1 MAKLKITLKKSVIGS
16 NQAVKETVKSLG
28 LRKTNDSV
36 IQEDLPSVRGKIAKL
51 QHLVTVEEV
60 AQ

>member
-16 NQAVKETVKSLG
+16 TQAVRETVKSLG
-28 LRKTNDSV
+28 LKKTNDIV
-36 IQEDLPSVRGKIAKL
+36 FQEDLPSVRGKIAKI
-51 QHLVTVEEV
+51 QHLLTVEEV

>member
-16 NQAVKETVKSLG
+16 NQTVRDTVKSLG
-28 LRKTNDSV
+28 LKKTNDIV
-36 IQEDLPSVRGKIAKL
+36 ILEDLPSVRGKIAKL

-60 AQ
+60 AR

>member
-16 NQAVKETVKSLG
+16 TQTVRETVKSLG
-28 LRKTNDSV
+28 LKKTNDIV
-36 IQEDLPSVRGKIAKL
+36 IQEDSPSVRGKITKL
-51 QHLVTVEEV
+51 QHLVSVEEV

>member
-16 NQAVKETVKSLG
+16 NDTVRETVKSLG
-28 LRKTNDSV
+28 LRKTYQSV
-36 IQEDLPSVRGKIAKL
+36 IHEDTPALRGKIRKVE
-51 QHLVTVEEV
+51 HLLAVEEV